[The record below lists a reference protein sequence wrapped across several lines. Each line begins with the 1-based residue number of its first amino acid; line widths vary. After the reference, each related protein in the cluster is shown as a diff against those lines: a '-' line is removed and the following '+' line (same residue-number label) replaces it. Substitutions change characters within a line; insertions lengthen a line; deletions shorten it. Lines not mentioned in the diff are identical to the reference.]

1 MIKLKSLISE
11 SSGVLGYIKPATSF
25 YTLSEWK
32 TFVIRMLRLQR
43 EGYDTRGGKVGDNP
57 ELLHLI
63 NNYFNYQLYVETER
77 YDLLTTKNVLDFIED
92 FVNHRFWS
100 FDDEYSKYFKD
111 INSLK
116 FAYFYSR
123 GDIEP
128 YVLLDENYTMQMYGS
143 LDNPKRVLHYTT
155 EEGVNRIQRIID
167 SGKEIDISAFTVAE
181 RPFFRE
187 KSNVIVEMIAN
198 VKAGFKS
205 DIKSYAVDNG
215 RRACNLYRLGYPDKR
230 EIDIYEG
237 ENNICYELDSCDSGV
252 ATSLWNE
259 YIVSPRKIISVTLT

>member
-11 SSGVLGYIKPATSF
+11 KIQVLGYIRPSASF
-25 YTLSEWK
+25 YTLAEWRQ
-32 TFVIRMLRLQR
+32 FVSRMLELQR
-43 EGYDTRGGKVGDNP
+43 AGYDTRGGQIGNDP
-57 ELLHLI
+57 ELIQLV
-63 NNYFNYQLYVETER
+63 NKYFSYQLYVETER

-100 FDDEYSKYFKD
+100 IDEEFGKYFKD

-128 YVLLDENYTMQMYGS
+128 YVMLDETYTMQLYGS
-143 LDNPKRVLHYTT
+143 LNNPKRVQHYTT
-155 EEGVNRIQRIID
+155 PDGVKRIQRIIE

-181 RPFFRE
+181 RPFFR
-187 KSNVIVEMIAN
+187 KQSNVVIEMLAN

-205 DIKSYAVDNG
+205 DIKSYALDNG
-215 RRACNLYRLGYPDKR
+215 RRACNLYRLGYPSDT
-230 EIDIYEG
+230 
-237 ENNICYELDSCDSGV
+237 ENNICYELDSCDGTV

-259 YIVSPRKIISVTLT
+259 YIVAPKQILNITVI